1 MSDRNEIY
9 DTAHERRRRK
19 ERTMKLTI
27 ELDYTEYNEVSEALR
42 LAAGNRIPNDT
53 QRLALWKLNDRLTD
67 AMRDQLNDYPDPMVD
82 GDLKDS
88 DRIVVN

>member
-27 ELDYTEYNEVSEALR
+27 ELDYTEYNLVDEALR
-42 LAAGNRIPNDT
+42 RAGGNVIPNDL
-53 QRLALWKLNDRLTD
+53 QRLELQKLRDKLTD
-67 AMRDQLNDYPDPMVD
+67 ASNSDLDNYPVP
-82 GDLKDS
+82 LPKL
-88 DRIVVN
+88 IL

>member
-27 ELDYTEYNEVSEALR
+27 ELDYNEYNKLNEALR

-53 QRLALWKLNDRLTD
+53 QRFALSNLRDLLGH
-67 AMRDQLNDYPDPMVD
+67 AMRQQFNNYP
-82 GDLKDS
+82 K
-88 DRIVVN
+88 